1 MIRSSDEKNWLGS
14 FKKNELWLSLN
25 DKQKEAVALP
35 NKHVLT
41 LAGAGTGK
49 TKMLIS
55 RIAALISDGDVE
67 AHEILA
73 VTFTNKAAAEMK
85 ERLEHAIG
93 NKSKGLT
100 VGTFHG
106 VAYKWIREDWVGF
119 GYKPNA
125 VILDTDDQKAL
136 VKRLYKDKNW
146 DDKKYPLKMF
156 MEFVND
162 QKERGFRSFDSV
174 LPKGKSLRYKDMY
187 FEYERRLK
195 EENAIDFAELLMS
208 IRDRLK
214 NDKVFFN
221 KMSGKWSVLLVDEF
235 QDTNPLQ
242 YDLLERLVEKGGS
255 LFAVGDDDQ
264 SIYGFRG
271 ARVENVFDF
280 AKHYAKENIIKLEQ
294 NYRSTENILTAAN
307 EIINNETKRMG
318 KELWTKQ
325 EKGSLIN
332 VFKARNEEEE
342 AKEVALKIQSHLK
355 TGTLPKEI
363 AILYR
368 TNFQSR
374 SMEQAM
380 INSRIPYKVVGGM
393 RFFERAE
400 IKLAMA
406 HARLLSSP
414 DDVGAFCKAVSKP
427 AQGIGEK
434 RIDLWRKKANEDD
447 IGFYDAIK
455 RFAYPNDG
463 SKPDKMAIA
472 LIEKIEAGRTGLV
485 KFGLAKGF
493 LAWMDLIGLFK
504 AFEKEENYEE
514 RVQHLQEFVNAIAE
528 YEDKGGKFLDEF
540 IAGAVLDTSSTGEE
554 GGVQLSTIHASKGLE
569 FNKVF
574 WVGLEDGLTP
584 SEMAL
589 KDPSGESEER
599 RLAYVAITRAKIE
612 LNLSFC
618 EQRFVN
624 GERTLKVPSRYLGEL
639 NPELLY
645 PINTS
650 WPPSPRPAG
659 WGKHKDRNTGREIK
673 KIKWEEEKESI
684 TEATPVFIPPSLESL
699 KQKTNN
705 SNVEF
710 KTSGWQKGDRVIHKR
725 FGKGVILKIVEK
737 ETLEVLTIKF
747 NDETTDLIAKFAKLV
762 KI

>member
-1 MIRSSDEKNWLGS
+1 MRRNSDEANWLGN

-55 RIAALISDGDVE
+55 RIAALISDGDIE

-73 VTFTNKAAAEMK
+73 VTFTNKAAEEMK
-85 ERLEHAIG
+85 ERLAHAIG
-93 NKSKGLT
+93 QKARGLT

-125 VILDTDDQKAL
+125 VILDTDDQKSL
-136 VKRLYKDKNW
+136 VKRLYKDRNW
-146 DDKKYPLKMF
+146 DDKKYPIKF
-156 MEFVND
+156 FIEFIND
-162 QKERGFRSFDSV
+162 QKEKGLRSFDSI
-174 LPKGKSLRYKDMY
+174 LPKGKSLRYKEMY

-195 EENAIDFAELLMS
+195 EENALDFAELLMS

-214 NDKVFFN
+214 NDEAFFN
-221 KMSGKWSVLLVDEF
+221 KMSGKWPVVLVDEF

-242 YDLLERLVEKGGS
+242 YELLERLVQKGGA

-280 AKHYAKENIIKLEQ
+280 AKYYAKENVIKLEQ
-294 NYRSTENILTAAN
+294 NYRSTGNILSAAN
-307 EIINNETKRMG
+307 EIINNETNRMG

-325 EKGSLIN
+325 DEGNLIY

-342 AKEVALKIQSHLK
+342 ATEVAQQIKISLKS
-355 TGTLPKEI
+355 GMLPKEI

-374 SMEQAM
+374 ALEQAM
-380 INSRIPYKVVGGM
+380 IKSGIPYKVVGGM

-427 AQGIGEK
+427 AQGVGEK
-434 RIDLWRKKANEDD
+434 RIDLWRGKANDEN

-455 RFAYPNDG
+455 KIAYPVDG
-463 SKPDKMAIA
+463 SKPDNVAKN
-472 LIEKIEAGRTGLV
+472 LVEKIETGKAGLV

-493 LAWMDLIGLFK
+493 LAWMELIGLFK
-504 AFEKEENYEE
+504 AFEKEENYNE
-514 RVQHLQEFVNAIAE
+514 RVEHLQEFVNAIAE
-528 YEDKGGKFLDEF
+528 YEERGGKFLDEF
-540 IAGAVLDTSSTGEE
+540 IASAVLDTSSTGEE

-589 KDPSGESEER
+589 KDPGGESEER

-624 GERTLKVPSRYLGEL
+624 GERTLKVPSRYFSEI

-645 PINTS
+645 PVNTS
-650 WPPSPRPAG
+650 WPPHPRPAG
-659 WGKHKDRNTGREIK
+659 WGMHKNKTTGRNIRK
-673 KIKWEEEKESI
+673 EKNKEKDLIMNEPVIIPVNMPKVTSKP
-684 TEATPVFIPPSLESL
+684 TNDPVF
-699 KQKTNN
+699 KTN
-705 SNVEF
+705 
-710 KTSGWQKGDRVIHKR
+710 GWVKGDNLIHKR
-725 FGKGVILKIVEK
+725 FGKGTVIKVVERDN
-737 ETLEVLTIKF
+737 LEVLTIKF
-747 NDETTDLIAKFAKLV
+747 SEDTTDLIAKFAKLV